1 MFSDELTDSD
11 LVKRTFSE
19 VSTNKNNIQMD
30 SMYSSLSGQSSLGI
44 LELDNMSGN

>member
-1 MFSDELTDSD
+1 MFSEELTIND
-11 LVKRTFSE
+11 LVKRTFSDMP
-19 VSTNKNNIQMD
+19 TNKSNIQMD